1 VQRAQD
7 LARVGVKLNVRAVV
21 ATQWLQKYFS
31 GDWGRTDVLSM
42 VWNSGAYRDT
52 IRALEIYSCLKPN
65 PFFCVPEMVPA
76 IEATGSIFEVD
87 ARNRALADIMADMHD
102 LAPSIFLVSHANTAV
117 TRSGIENVVMTDRG
131 LSYELMRPAAP

>member
-1 VQRAQD
+1 
-7 LARVGVKLNVRAVV
+7 
-21 ATQWLQKYFS
+21 
-31 GDWGRTDVLSM
+31 
-42 VWNSGAYRDT
+42 
-52 IRALEIYSCLKPN
+52 
-65 PFFCVPEMVPA
+65 MVPA